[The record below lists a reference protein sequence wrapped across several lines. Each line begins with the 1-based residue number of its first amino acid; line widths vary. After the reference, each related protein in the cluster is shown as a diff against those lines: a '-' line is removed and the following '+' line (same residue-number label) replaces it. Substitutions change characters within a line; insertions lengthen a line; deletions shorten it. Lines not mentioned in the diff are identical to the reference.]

1 MVDEPDYSLKEKTL
15 NLYYKITKE
24 IFKKKCQ
31 GPQRLSDNGTNVPP
45 RSSDYKIKHQ
55 KIKHQKIK
63 HQKIKH
69 QSKFCINLPDQ
80 YRDYMKLLDNF
91 LRKNPEKWNYVMLM
105 LIKCKEKLERKD
117 SAEEPGKICFD
128 KKKISANYRTILRF
142 LKLKLAK
149 NPKCI
154 VILIDKLKEYSLLES
169 AK

>member
-15 NLYYKITKE
+15 KITKE
-24 IFKKKCQ
+24 IIKKKCQ

-45 RSSDYKIKHQ
+45 RSSDY

>member
-1 MVDEPDYSLKEKTL
+1 M
-15 NLYYKITKE
+15 I
-24 IFKKKCQ
+24 KKKCQ

-45 RSSDYKIKHQ
+45 RSSDY

>member
-15 NLYYKITKE
+15 KITKE
-24 IFKKKCQ
+24 IIKKKCQ

-91 LRKNPEKWNYVMLM
+91 LQKNPEKWNYVMEFFTSG
-105 LIKCKEKLERKD
+105 KCKEKLEIID
-117 SAEEPGKICFD
+117 SAEEPEKICFD
-128 KKKISANYRTILRF
+128 KMKISRTKLRF
-142 LKLKLAK
+142 LKAKLPK

-154 VILIDKLKEYSLLES
+154 IILIDKLMELPHKS
-169 AK
+169 

>member
-1 MVDEPDYSLKEKTL
+1 
-15 NLYYKITKE
+15 
-24 IFKKKCQ
+24 
-31 GPQRLSDNGTNVPP
+31 
-45 RSSDYKIKHQ
+45 
-55 KIKHQKIK
+55 
-63 HQKIKH
+63 
-69 QSKFCINLPDQ
+69 
-80 YRDYMKLLDNF
+80 MKLLDNF
-91 LRKNPEKWNYVMLM
+91 LRNNPEKWNYVVEFFTSG
-105 LIKCKEKLERKD
+105 KCKEKLERKD

>member
-15 NLYYKITKE
+15 KITKE
-24 IFKKKCQ
+24 IIKKKCQ
-31 GPQRLSDNGTNVPP
+31 GPQPLSDNGTNVPP
-45 RSSDYKIKHQ
+45 RSSDY

>member
-15 NLYYKITKE
+15 KITKE
-24 IFKKKCQ
+24 IIKKKCQ
-31 GPQRLSDNGTNVPP
+31 GPRPLSDNGTNVPS
-45 RSSDYKIKHQ
+45 RSSDY
-55 KIKHQKIK
+55 KIK

-117 SAEEPGKICFD
+117 SAEEPEKTCFD
-128 KKKISANYRTILRF
+128 KMKMGRAKLRF
-142 LKLKLAK
+142 LKAKLSK

-154 VILIDKLKEYSLLES
+154 VILIDKLMPPSLIES